1 MTPAAARRRQRLL
14 DSLER
19 GRVEIRTRGLAMRPL
34 LEPGDR
40 VRLERREP
48 QPGDVALVEIGERL
62 VLHRLVRAQGDTWWV
77 RGEHAGAG
85 LGRVHRDQVV
95 AIATER
101 LRDTQDTAGWRSL
114 EAAPPRTGWRS
125 LWRLHPEGDASDV

>member
-1 MTPAAARRRQRLL
+1 MNSSAATRRRRLL

-40 VRLERREP
+40 VRLELREP
-48 QPGDVALVEIGERL
+48 EAGDVALVEIGERW

-77 RGEHAGAG
+77 RGDRSGAG
-85 LGRVHRDQVV
+85 IGRVHRDQVV

-101 LRDTQDTAGWRSL
+101 LCLDRETDGWRALDERS
-114 EAAPPRTGWRS
+114 ARSGRWFSFWRD
-125 LWRLHPEGDASDV
+125 GDKAHDV